1 MRSDLVTK
9 QAGTTPATERPAL
22 SERPGG
28 SEQPGRIGQPGR
40 SEQPGRAS
48 TAACAPAERGYV
60 QVYTGEGKG
69 KTTAA
74 FGLAL
79 RAAGHGKHVFIGQF
93 MKGRPCGEI
102 AALSLHPE
110 VTVEQ
115 FGSPGCIRR
124 DETTSGHVSDAGRGL
139 ARATAA
145 LVSGDYDL
153 VVLDELDVA
162 VLFGLLSDAD
172 CARLIESRPSRVE
185 LVITGRG
192 APRAVLDRADL
203 VTEMR
208 EVRHYYRRGVPA
220 RAGIEF

>member
-9 QAGTTPATERPAL
+9 QADTTPLTER
-22 SERPGG
+22 
-28 SEQPGRIGQPGR
+28 
-40 SEQPGRAS
+40 
-48 TAACAPAERGYV
+48 PAERGYV
-60 QVYTGEGKG
+60 HVYTGEGKG

-79 RAAGHGKHVFIGQF
+79 RAAGHGKRVYIGQF
-93 MKGRPCGEI
+93 MKGQPYGEV
-102 AALSLHPE
+102 AALDHHPQIK
-110 VTVEQ
+110 VEQ

-124 DETTSGHVSDAGRGL
+124 DEVTSGHLTDAGRGL
-139 ARATAA
+139 ALATAA
-145 LVSGDYDL
+145 LTSGDYDL

-162 VLFGLLSDAD
+162 ALFGLLSDDD
-172 CARLIESRPSRVE
+172 CATLIESRPPRVE
-185 LVITGRG
+185 LVITGRS

-208 EVRHYYRRGVPA
+208 EIRHYYRRGVVA

>member
-1 MRSDLVTK
+1 MRSDLISGPHL
-9 QAGTTPATERPAL
+9 Q
-22 SERPGG
+22 S
-28 SEQPGRIGQPGR
+28 
-40 SEQPGRAS
+40 
-48 TAACAPAERGYV
+48 AARAPAERGYV

-79 RAAGHGKHVFIGQF
+79 RAAGHGKRTFIGQF
-93 MKGRPCGEI
+93 MKGQPYGEV
-102 AALSLHPE
+102 AALARHPQI
-110 VTVEQ
+110 TVEQ

-124 DETTSGHVSDAGRGL
+124 DEVTKGHLTDARRGL

-145 LVSGDYDL
+145 LASGDYDL

-162 VLFGLLSDAD
+162 VVFGLLSDSD
-172 CARLIESRPSRVE
+172 CARLIETRPAQVE
-185 LVITGRG
+185 LVITGRS
-192 APRAVLDRADL
+192 APQAILERADL

-208 EVRHYYRRGVPA
+208 EIKHYYRRGVVA